1 MKPVRTALRALAAGC
16 LLIVVATTPARADEA
31 LDAIAQAVGVTE
43 QATDFVILVDT
54 SVSMKDDDRWARAR
68 DAVSG
73 LLTNL
78 TPDDHVTLITFDD
91 GARTAFAGLDPAPAT
106 VLNALPASPTGDQT
120 DIGAAIEAGVE
131 ALNRDGGSEVA
142 AIALLT
148 DGELDA
154 AETSDYVTPTSPAWA
169 ELRQRAATVSTDRQI
184 GAFALTLG
192 STSDAGLLTSV
203 FPNAEVATPNDIV
216 AYLTG
221 LNDELTRLR
230 IVEALG
236 PDLEGP
242 ASLTVGDATIED
254 GTLTATATLAS
265 STTYLPLTIAS
276 VALEPAV
283 EGAAIGME
291 PAAVEVAPGQSATAT
306 LTVTLP
312 PGTESTS
319 TVVATLT
326 SPWAPQ
332 LTALGIDQNI
342 TAASQAIDLANAAA
356 EPAAPTAEPT
366 ATPPATATDTPADSG
381 RTLSDTL
388 AALPVWALPA
398 AGGAVLALLLLLALL
413 SAARKR
419 RPRLDGSIAVL
430 HEGRI
435 VDEFI
440 VAGADAAI
448 SRGELKLKARRL
460 KDGTVALKGRHGQ
473 QKFTA
478 TLGDGDTT
486 RLTEA
491 TELRYTDQ
499 RTRMLQLIS
508 DTHATTGQLTG
519 P

>member
-16 LLIVVATTPARADEA
+16 LLLAVATAPAGADEA

-169 ELRQRAATVSTDRQI
+169 ELRQRAATVSTNRQI

-236 PDLEGP
+236 PDLESP

-254 GTLTATATLAS
+254 VTLTATATLTS
-265 STTYLPLTIAS
+265 STTYLPLSIAS

-342 TAASQAIDLANAAA
+342 TVASQAIDLANAAA
-356 EPAAPTAEPT
+356 EPAPAAEPT
-366 ATPPATATDTPADSG
+366 ATPPATDTPADSG

-398 AGGAVLALLLLLALL
+398 AGAVLALLLLLALL
-413 SAARKR
+413 SAAKKR

-440 VAGADAAI
+440 VAGPDAAI
-448 SRGELKLKARRL
+448 SRGELKLRARRL

-473 QKFTA
+473 QKFAA